1 MENRSRAPVWQRA
14 ISALLALGG
23 IWALVS
29 RSLDGELGTWVELG
43 VILTALYGAY
53 LFGYFAL
60 RGRLPGVLAG
70 KRGARRPSVSSPVK
84 QTLRK

>member
-1 MENRSRAPVWQRA
+1 MENGSRAPAWQRA

-23 IWALVS
+23 MWALIT

-43 VILTALYGAY
+43 VFLAALYGAY

-70 KRGARRPSVSSPVK
+70 KRGARRPSASGG
-84 QTLRK
+84 